1 MARKKDGWVHP
12 LKGECIG
19 VAECESCSA
28 PVDLKV
34 NKNGCVYYWCR
45 ADGPDGRKCFKR
57 ETWGSAAS
65 AVMIGQFE
73 GKNHGEKC
81 DDIKETAGQGEGAGS
96 TRESRESGDDAR
108 PGEGGAGL
116 FGGFFG

>member
-1 MARKKDGWVHP
+1 MARKKDGWEHP

-65 AVMIGQFE
+65 AVMIGEFE
-73 GKNHGEKC
+73 GKNHGEEC
-81 DDIKETAGQGEGAGS
+81 DNNEETAGQGERADSAG
-96 TRESRESGDDAR
+96 ESGDEAR
-108 PGEGGAGL
+108 TREGGSGL